1 MTVFNQA
8 DYAVY
13 AKCEELLLSAVNGKN
28 TEAILGKVVEFF
40 KHDFSVETLRLN
52 LQTLAANYNG
62 EMHSLSDIF
71 VVLDQEW
78 S

>member
-1 MTVFNQA
+1 MRVKRCML
-8 DYAVY
+8 V
-13 AKCEELLLSAVNGKN
+13 SAMNGKN

-62 EMHSLSDIF
+62 EKF
-71 VVLDQEW
+71 E
-78 S
+78 